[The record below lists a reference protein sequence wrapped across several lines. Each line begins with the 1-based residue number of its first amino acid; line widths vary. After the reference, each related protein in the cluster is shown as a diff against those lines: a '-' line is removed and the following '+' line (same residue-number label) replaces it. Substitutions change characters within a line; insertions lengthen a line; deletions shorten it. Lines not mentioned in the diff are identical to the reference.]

1 MNPQAT
7 RRGINNFDV
16 IGESS
21 DWFEVVQRAVSVG
34 ESYDWFQVVQRAV
47 RGKKAIIGLKSCS
60 VLSVVRTFEF
70 RKHDAY
76 IL

>member
-21 DWFEVVQRAVSVG
+21 DWFQVVQRSVSVGESYNWFEVVQRAVS
-34 ESYDWFQVVQRAV
+34 
-47 RGKKAIIGLKSCS
+47 GKKVMIGLKSCS
-60 VLSVVRTFEF
+60 VLSVVR
-70 RKHDAY
+70 K
-76 IL
+76 L